1 MTLILEHDFFND
13 SDSGNEKVLSSNS
26 EKLISSSNQEEEE
39 EENLES
45 SGSDSVELCAQ
56 CTVNTAM
63 VFCRSCKKQYCERC
77 DTSLHGSALSH
88 HTRVLLSTWK
98 ETDDR
103 KCEIHSSELN
113 FYCPDHW
120 KLLCFKCIS
129 MHTKCDVQELDK
141 AVKSVSDDVDGQI
154 HKFRIFNHQ
163 LQNRIEYL
171 QSSQDSIETQA
182 NYLKDRI
189 NRNGQILDS
198 LIKRRLINSQKL
210 IKLRYENE
218 LKRIEQFERK
228 KKKFNKNNK
237 KKKNNN
243 TRKENKKNENEKE
256 NKKEKK
262 QEKEKEYKKQF
273 QNSLNLMKGFGVE
286 LNFRN
291 VYKTLSEIN
300 LKSVID
306 FENTKIKIQ
315 KTYQL
320 SEICKIRV
328 KPKFLDKKYFESKQ
342 IPIML
347 SITPQKEANNTLVYQ
362 GRKKLLKLS
371 FTFSI
376 NFQKKGKYIV
386 KLLWGEKQIGQT
398 RTIQVI

>member
-1 MTLILEHDFFND
+1 MTLILEHEFF
-13 SDSGNEKVLSSNS
+13 SDSGSDNEKVLSPNI

-45 SGSDSVELCAQ
+45 SESDSVELCAQ
-56 CTVNTAM
+56 CTVNTAT

-77 DTSLHGSALSH
+77 DSSLHGSALSH

-129 MHTKCDVQELDK
+129 MHTNCDVQELDR

-171 QSSQDSIETQA
+171 QSSQDSIEIQA
-182 NYLKDRI
+182 SYLKDRI
-189 NRNGQILDS
+189 NRYGKILDS
-198 LIKRRLINSQKL
+198 LIKRRLINSQRL

-218 LKRIEQFERK
+218 LKKIEQFERK
-228 KKKFNKNNK
+228 KKKFNKKNK
-237 KKKNNN
+237 K
-243 TRKENKKNENEKE
+243 TKEIENEKE
-256 NKKEKK
+256 KEL
-262 QEKEKEYKKQF
+262 EKQF
-273 QNSLNLMKGFGVE
+273 QNNLNLMKGFGVE

-291 VYKTLSEIN
+291 VNKTLSEIN

-306 FENTKIKIQ
+306 FENTKIQIQ
-315 KTYQL
+315 KTYEL

-347 SITPQKEANNTLVYQ
+347 SITPQKEPNNTLIYQ
-362 GRKKLLKLS
+362 ARKKLLEKS
-371 FTFSI
+371 FTFRI

-398 RTIQVI
+398 KAIQVI